1 VDRARPFA
9 AFLILVACI
18 GARADFPIREARWLE
33 PAQRLEALSTQPASC
48 VTLPAERA
56 AIASF
61 ALGEAAFRTP
71 LLLGGQAARAG
82 LSCGSCHPN
91 GRANKAFVFPG
102 LSGAPGT
109 ADVTSSIMSHKRGDL
124 IFNPK
129 PIPDLALDPP
139 QVARDAATLRAFI
152 RGQIVEEFDGAE
164 PPAAILDGLTTYVRS
179 MEASACSAAKPVPIT
194 LDDAADHLRSALDL
208 AQIASARGDPA
219 TAALMIMSARASL
232 GHIYERYDG
241 AALAKARARIVGFDR
256 RLQAAQITLSSGEPI
271 EREPLAAQAGEM
283 LEAIARAQS
292 KSLYNPA
299 RLARALG
306 E

>member
-1 VDRARPFA
+1 MDRARPFA
-9 AFLILVACI
+9 ALLILVACV
-18 GARADFPIREARWLE
+18 GARADFPIREARWLV
-33 PAQRLEALSTQPASC
+33 PAQRLEALSTQPAPC
-48 VTLPAERA
+48 VTLPTERA

-82 LSCGSCHPN
+82 LSCASCHPG

-102 LSGAPGT
+102 LSAAPGT

-139 QVARDAATLRAFI
+139 KVARDVATLRAFI

-179 MEASACSAAKPVPIT
+179 MAAPTCRAAKPVPIT
-194 LDDAADHLRSALDL
+194 LDDAADDLRSALDL
-208 AQIASARGDPA
+208 AQAASARGDQA

-232 GHIYERYDG
+232 GHIHERYAG
-241 AALAKARARIVGFDR
+241 TALAKARAHIIGFDR
-256 RLQAAQITLSSGEPI
+256 ALQAAQTKLSSGEPI
-271 EREPLAAQAGEM
+271 EGAPLAAQAGEM
-283 LEAIARAQS
+283 LDAIARAQS

-299 RLARALG
+299 RLARALAQ
-306 E
+306 